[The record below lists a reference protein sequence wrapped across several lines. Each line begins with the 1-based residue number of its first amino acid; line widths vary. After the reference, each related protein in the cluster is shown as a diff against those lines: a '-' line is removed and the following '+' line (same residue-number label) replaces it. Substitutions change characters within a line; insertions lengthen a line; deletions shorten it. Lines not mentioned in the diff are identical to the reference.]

1 MDKTPTKST
10 QIKFGPQKINT
21 CAVQNDVIHIHVYTG
36 PLHCVLGY
44 EEPWEGINEDEKK
57 CTDQSKNVF

>member
-1 MDKTPTKST
+1 MRP
-10 QIKFGPQKINT
+10 PQSPHKLNLDPRKINT